1 MIPVLRRLCSVLACL
16 ATLGVLVV
24 APPAG
29 SVAAVA
35 EGSEGVTGTEGSEGD
50 TDDVP
55 PGTRGLNNMTNP
67 GDLTAVERGSLS
79 FGVEG
84 HLGSIVGG
92 YGYLQR
98 WVDTATRPWPPCEQ
112 DNALNDLWR
121 RGQLDDQTKPIS
133 GGLGTKR
140 LDWSLSG
147 AELAADRAGRYRV
160 ATWTGIGSGR
170 NAHVCFSVYV
180 SLRAPSVS
188 HPQTATVNERGTA
201 MFTSTSSSPT
211 GTIPPTTQW
220 QRSTDG
226 GSTWTDISGA
236 RSTTYTVSNVTA
248 EMHGHRFRAVH
259 QRLGTNAFQLASTAV
274 PSSAAT
280 LLVRTAA
287 QITQHPT
294 GVTVSPGQTAS
305 FSVTA
310 TGQAPLTYQW
320 QRSTDGGSTWTNL
333 TGQTGASLTIEGAT
347 AEMDGHRFQ
356 VRVNN
361 VVGVPATS
369 EAAVLTV
376 RQPPTI
382 TAQPESRAV
391 TAGETAEFTV
401 AAEGTGDLGVQW
413 HRSSDGGETW
423 TPLDG
428 QTGWSMTTSPT
439 TTAMSGWLYRA
450 VVTDPALA
458 GAVGSVTSEP
468 ATLTVWPRVTIQLTV
483 TPRVV
488 LVDRLPA
495 WEAAP

>member
-29 SVAAVA
+29 SAAAVA
-35 EGSEGVTGTEGSEGD
+35 EGSEGVAGTEGD

-67 GDLTAVERGSLS
+67 GVQTAVERGSLS

-84 HLGSIVGG
+84 HLGSVVGG
-92 YGYLQR
+92 YAYLQR
-98 WVDTATRPWPPCEQ
+98 WVDTATNPWPACER
-112 DNALNDLWR
+112 DEALNDLWR
-121 RGQLDDQTKPIS
+121 RGQLDHQTKWIS
-133 GGLGTKR
+133 GTLGTKR
-140 LDWSLSG
+140 LDWSLS
-147 AELAADRAGRYRV
+147 ATDLTADRAGRYRV

-170 NAHVCFSVYV
+170 HAYVCFSIYLRLHAPFV
-180 SLRAPSVS
+180 SN
-188 HPQTATVNERGTA
+188 PQSTTVNERGTA
-201 MFTSTSSSPT
+201 TFTSTSSSPT
-211 GTIPPTTQW
+211 GTIAPSTQW

-248 EMHGHRFRAVH
+248 EMHGHRYRAVH
-259 QRLGTNAFQLASTAV
+259 QRLATNEFQLSSDAVSTT
-274 PSSAAT
+274 AAT
-280 LLVRTAA
+280 LNVRAA
-287 QITQHPT
+287 ARIAQHPS
-294 GVTVSPGQTAS
+294 GVTVDPGQTAS

-320 QRSTDGGSTWTNL
+320 QRSTDGGSTWTDL
-333 TGQTGASLTIEGAT
+333 TGQTGASLTVEGAT

-376 RQPPTI
+376 RQPPVI
-382 TAQPESRAV
+382 TAQPEPRTV
-391 TAGETAEFTV
+391 TAGETAEFAV

-439 TTAMSGWLYRA
+439 TIAMSGWLYRA
-450 VVTDPALA
+450 EVTDPALA
-458 GAVGSVTSEP
+458 GAAGSVTSEP
-468 ATLTVWPRVTIQLTV
+468 ATLTVRPRVTIQVTV